1 MIKKEFSI
9 LDSNIPIY
17 YNTRLPNTERHEIFE
32 GRTGNRD
39 KSIEDGLV
47 IFLTSELHR
56 TGKYAIHKNP
66 KFWKEQIKIQEI
78 AEKRWCEYYKK
89 TPDDFLK
96 RYGRNYL

>member
-1 MIKKEFSI
+1 MINKEFSI
-9 LDSNIPIY
+9 LNNNAPLW
-17 YNTRLPNTERHEIFE
+17 YNRRINGTERHEIFE
-32 GRTGNRD
+32 GRTGNRN

-47 IFLTSELHR
+47 IFLKPELHR

-66 KFWKEQIKIQEI
+66 KYWKEEIKIQEI
-78 AEKRWCEYYKK
+78 AERRWCEYYKK